1 MTLQGGAGRRAAAA
15 ILVLTLAA
23 GLLLSACGGGYRYV
37 RSLGG
42 RQVRVTVVNT
52 EQANLNNPVAL
63 DFLLVFDEKVEGE
76 AAKLTARQWFEKKAQ
91 FKRDHILNQDY
102 VLFEYEF
109 VPGDPVPVIEIP
121 YTVSGRSLLVYADYY
136 TPGEHRVRM
145 DPRKDATIT
154 LKERGFTLAV
164 TGE

>member
-1 MTLQGGAGRRAAAA
+1 MSGRSRAGLRWPAAAVA
-15 ILVLTLAA
+15 LALCA
-23 GLLLSACGGGYRYV
+23 SLLMAACGGGYRYV

-42 RQVRVTVVNT
+42 RPVRISVVN
-52 EQANLNNPVAL
+52 EESANLNNPVAL
-63 DFLLVFDEKVEGE
+63 DFLLVFNEKTEGE

>member
-1 MTLQGGAGRRAAAA
+1 MIPRAGAGVRTVAAV
-15 ILVLTLAA
+15 LVLVACA
-23 GLLLSACGGGYRYV
+23 GLLLTACGGGYRYV

-42 RQVRVTVVNT
+42 RQVHISVVNT
-52 EQANLNNPVAL
+52 ERANLNNPVAL
-63 DFLLVFDEKVEGE
+63 DFLLVFTEKAE
-76 AAKLTARQWFEKKAQ
+76 AEAIKLTARQWFAKKPQ
-91 FKRDHILNQDY
+91 FKRDFILNDDY
-102 VLFEYEF
+102 LLFEYEF
-109 VPGDPVPVIEIP
+109 VPGDPVPVIEVP

-145 DPRKDATIT
+145 DPKKDAIIT